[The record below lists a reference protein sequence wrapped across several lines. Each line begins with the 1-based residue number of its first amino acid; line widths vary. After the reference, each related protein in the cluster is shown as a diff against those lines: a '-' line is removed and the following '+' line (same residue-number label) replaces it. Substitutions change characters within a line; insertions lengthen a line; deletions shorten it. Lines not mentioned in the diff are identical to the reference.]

1 MIQWMAI
8 KAFLK
13 KAYLWIKTYWYV
25 PIGAIF
31 VVFVWFFYRQK
42 AEMLIENFMKT
53 VEAHKK
59 EVETIDKA
67 RKKEAKKI
75 KKAALDGIE
84 KREEAEKKYND
95 TKAEIEEDR
104 NSKEEELKAADTE
117 ELAEKIKEMI
127 GE

>member
-1 MIQWMAI
+1 MIQWMAV

-13 KAYLWIKTYWYV
+13 KAYLWIKAYWYV

-84 KREEAEKKYND
+84 KREQAEKKYND